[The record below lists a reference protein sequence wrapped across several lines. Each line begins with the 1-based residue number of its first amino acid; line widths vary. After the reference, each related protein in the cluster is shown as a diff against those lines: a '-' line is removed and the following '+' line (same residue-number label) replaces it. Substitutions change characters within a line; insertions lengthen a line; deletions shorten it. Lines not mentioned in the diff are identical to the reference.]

1 MDKEI
6 TRKYTNGEV
15 TVVWKPAACIHSKVC
30 WQAATGLPEVFDP
43 RRKPWIIMDNAGT
56 ARIVDQVK
64 KCPSG
69 ALSFYYNNET
79 DASAEVTTETR
90 VEVVADGPLMVYGNL
105 TVKDKTGQEEKK
117 FRVTAFCRC
126 GYSQNKPY
134 CDGSHITEKF
144 SG

>member
-90 VEVVADGPLMVYGNL
+90 VEVVADGPLMVDGNL
-105 TVKDKTGQEEKK
+105 TVKDKTGQE
-117 FRVTAFCRC
+117 
-126 GYSQNKPY
+126 
-134 CDGSHITEKF
+134 
-144 SG
+144 